1 MKNFIFLLAFLLT
14 GCSSIASLW
23 PFGKGEDNCLETNS
37 CQSPTEAPEVASET
51 WSCIGISK
59 SEGWKC
65 DRSSAPHSKDKFSTK
80 AIVSNAA
87 DKNDLVEKVSLC
99 VDRGYAVQI
108 AALQSIE
115 EIKKLAER
123 IGIESPLIAKT
134 TLDGASWF
142 VLVLGLYDE
151 VESAQAASQDLLK
164 AYPFLNEPWVRP
176 IESLKKS
183 LEKFSG

>member
-1 MKNFIFLLAFLLT
+1 MKNLIFLLAFLSA
-14 GCSSIASLW
+14 GCSSLASLW
-23 PFGKGEDNCLETNS
+23 PFGKEEENCLETNS
-37 CQSPTEAPEVASET
+37 CQSPTEATEVESET

-65 DRSSAPHSKDKFSTK
+65 NRSSAPHSKSKFSTR
-80 AIVSNAA
+80 AIVSNSA
-87 DKNDLVEKVSLC
+87 DKNHLVEKVSLYT
-99 VDRGYAVQI
+99 DSGYAVQI
-108 AALQSIE
+108 AAMQSIE

-123 IGIESPLIAKT
+123 IGIESPLIART

-151 VESAQAASQDLLK
+151 VESAKAASQDLLK

>member
-1 MKNFIFLLAFLLT
+1 MVAFERKKRGTDFYDHLKE
-14 GCSSIASLW
+14 SDR
-23 PFGKGEDNCLETNS
+23 K
-37 CQSPTEAPEVASET
+37 SP
-51 WSCIGISK
+51 WQ
-59 SEGWKC
+59 
-65 DRSSAPHSKDKFSTK
+65 H
-80 AIVSNAA
+80 
-87 DKNDLVEKVSLC
+87 
-99 VDRGYAVQI
+99 
-108 AALQSIE
+108 SIE
-115 EIKKLAER
+115 ETKKLAER

-151 VESAQAASQDLLK
+151 VESAQAASRDLLK

>member
-1 MKNFIFLLAFLLT
+1 MKNLIFLLAFLLT

-37 CQSPTEAPEVASET
+37 CQSPTGATQVASET

-59 SEGWKC
+59 SKGWKC
-65 DRSSAPHSKDKFSTK
+65 NRSSAPIASDKTLNQN
-80 AIVSNAA
+80 IVWSSANE
-87 DKNDLVEKVSLC
+87 NDLVQKVSLYP
-99 VDRGYAVQI
+99 DSGYAVQI

>member
-1 MKNFIFLLAFLLT
+1 MKNFIFLLVFLLT

-37 CQSPTEAPEVASET
+37 CQSPTEASEVASET

-65 DRSSAPHSKDKFSTK
+65 DRSSAPNASDKTLNQN
-80 AIVSNAA
+80 IVWSSANE
-87 DKNDLVEKVSLC
+87 NDLVQKVSLYP
-99 VDRGYAVQI
+99 DSGYAVQI